1 MKKMAHLSALFAFT
15 ALFAAAPAPLPPR
28 SSSPAQ
34 GQTPVNTE
42 CNHLSQAEQSF
53 SAQVMDAQNKAAF
66 CSQFT
71 MQQRQQAMQLMGQPD
86 SSGNIMNA
94 DQAVQEVLGSAAA
107 VPMTQQNMRPSGGG
121 CPVN

>member
-1 MKKMAHLSALFAFT
+1 MKKMASFGALLAFT
-15 ALFAAAPAPLPPR
+15 VLFAAAPTPLPPR

-34 GQTPVNTE
+34 GQTPVNTD
-42 CNHLSQAEQSF
+42 CNNLSQSEQNF
-53 SAQVMDAQNKAAF
+53 SAQIMDAQNRTAF

-94 DQAVQEVLGSAAA
+94 DQAVQEVLGSGAA
-107 VPMTQQNMRPSGGG
+107 VPMTQQNMRSSSGG